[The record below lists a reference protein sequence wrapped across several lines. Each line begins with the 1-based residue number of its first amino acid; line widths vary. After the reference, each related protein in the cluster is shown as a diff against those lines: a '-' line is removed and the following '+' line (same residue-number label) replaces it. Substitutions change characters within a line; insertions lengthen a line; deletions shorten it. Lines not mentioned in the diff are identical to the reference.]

1 MNFRLP
7 GTVYLSSWKKT
18 LQKKVEVEIGRIK
31 LVERTC
37 PRIYR
42 TKFLAKN
49 LQFILRISST
59 VGSST

>member
-7 GTVYLSSWKKT
+7 GTVYLSLWKKT
-18 LQKKVEVEIGRIK
+18 LQVEDEIGRIK